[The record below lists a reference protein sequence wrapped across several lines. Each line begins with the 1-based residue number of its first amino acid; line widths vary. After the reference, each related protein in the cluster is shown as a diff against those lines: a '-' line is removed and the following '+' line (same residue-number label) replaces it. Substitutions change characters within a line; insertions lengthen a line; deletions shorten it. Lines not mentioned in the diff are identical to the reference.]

1 MKVQA
6 LSDIH
11 GLLVKTDEFVECD
24 IICICGDIFPL
35 EIDRDPLAS
44 MAWFC
49 NKFVPWVN
57 SLPCKYVLYT
67 PGNHDFL
74 FNELYVNK
82 LMTPMKIMKYIL
94 RDLKSTCKLKLLID
108 SSFEYEGKR
117 FYGSPWCPN
126 LSHWAF
132 YKDSY
137 SLEQVFKQIP
147 WDVDVVMTHC
157 PSTIGDSGTV
167 LQQGWNFC
175 RRLGCEELTSELFDR
190 QSFIKYALCGH
201 IHSGDHKPLQ
211 IGQMKVVN
219 VCLLDEDYKRAYPIF
234 EFEL

>member
-11 GLLVKTDEFVECD
+11 GLLIKPSEFEECD
-24 IICICGDIFPL
+24 IICICGDIMPL
-35 EIDRDPLAS
+35 EIDRNIIAS
-44 MAWFC
+44 TAWFVGE
-49 NKFVPWVN
+49 FIPWCEK
-57 SLPCKYVLYT
+57 LPCKYVLFT

-74 FNELYVNK
+74 FDELYCK
-82 LMTPMKIMKYIL
+82 KMLTPMQIMKML
-94 RDLKSTCKLKLLID
+94 LGNNKKNSKVKLLID

-117 FYGSPWCPN
+117 FYGTPWCPN

-137 SLEQVFKQIP
+137 DLEQVFKQIP
-147 WDVDVVMTHC
+147 WDADVVMTHC

-175 RRLGCEELTSELFDR
+175 KRLGCEELTPELFDR

-201 IHSGDHKPLQ
+201 IHSGDHNPIQ

-219 VCLLDEDYKRAYPIF
+219 VSILSEEYKRAYSIYK
-234 EFEL
+234 FEL